1 MNPEKSI
8 LADIDNEASDS
19 ESVAP
24 ETPSR
29 AVTPNNF
36 DRFDDVKP
44 VTENTSKPKRVLRP
58 ISEEQKNKLQMGRA
72 AAKLRRDAI
81 YQKEKLDLEKKM
93 NRLQLLELVDQETL
107 QEAMNII
114 ALKKNAPPQVMPA
127 TPTPVTLFVPTE
139 PENPVELVVKPVV
152 KPTAKKAARK
162 PRVSKSQKAIQEA
175 QASEDEQGYN
185 TDSTGTSFITSYTD
199 SEADDSL
206 HGFGRDQN
214 SFRSGS
220 GLTTSNRASN
230 LPQFNPLSIYGK
242 R

>member
-1 MNPEKSI
+1 MNLEKSI
-8 LADIDNEASDS
+8 LADINNEASDS

-24 ETPSR
+24 ETPYR

-36 DRFDDVKP
+36 DRLDVGFDEDNSKP
-44 VTENTSKPKRVLRP
+44 KPKRVLRP
-58 ISEEQKNKLQMGRA
+58 ISEEQKVKMQMGRA

-114 ALKKNAPPQVMPA
+114 ALKKNAPPQVIQTP
-127 TPTPVTLFVPTE
+127 PTPVTLPTE
-139 PENPVELVVKPVV
+139 PENPGDLVVKPVV
-152 KPTAKKAARK
+152 KPTAKKAVRK
-162 PRVSKSQKAIQEA
+162 PRVSKSQKAIQEVK
-175 QASEDEQGYN
+175 ASEDEQSYN
-185 TDSTGTSFITSYTD
+185 TDSTDTSFTTSYTD

-214 SFRSGS
+214 SFRS
-220 GLTTSNRASN
+220 A
-230 LPQFNPLSIYGK
+230 PQFNPLSIYGK
-242 R
+242 C

>member
-19 ESVAP
+19 ESVVP
-24 ETPSR
+24 EMPSR

-36 DRFDDVKP
+36 DRLDVGFDEDKSKP
-44 VTENTSKPKRVLRP
+44 KPKRVLRP
-58 ISEEQKNKLQMGRA
+58 ISEEQKVKMQMGRA

-114 ALKKNAPPQVMPA
+114 ALKKNAPPQLLQTP
-127 TPTPVTLFVPTE
+127 PTPVTLSE
-139 PENPVELVVKPVV
+139 PENPGDLVVKPVV
-152 KPTAKKAARK
+152 KPTAKKAVRK
-162 PRVSKSQKAIQEA
+162 PRVSKSQLTIQTVK
-175 QASEDEQGYN
+175 ASEDEQGYN
-185 TDSTGTSFITSYTD
+185 TDSTDTSFTTSYTD

-214 SFRSGS
+214 SFRSG
-220 GLTTSNRASN
+220 LTASN
-230 LPQFNPLSIYGK
+230 HPQFNPLSIYGK